1 MALLLVSFIISW
13 EGKCVKL
20 RYVTGLLQACAALA
34 VVLVLILVIIL
45 ILVLILVLVVILV
58 LLLVVLLIHGNY
70 LRKLWYSG
78 YAAFLGCPVVKDLS
92 LGLKIRLASR
102 PAKMAVA
109 MPPAQEL
116 RPPVKMPRK
125 PFSAMASRTP
135 RVSA

>member
-1 MALLLVSFIISW
+1 MALLLVFFIISW
-13 EGKCVKL
+13 EGKCVKQ

-34 VVLVLILVIIL
+34 VVLVLILVII
-45 ILVLILVLVVILV
+45 LILVLVVILV

-78 YAAFLGCPVVKDLS
+78 YAAFLGCPVFQDLS

-135 RVSA
+135 RVRA

>member
-1 MALLLVSFIISW
+1 MALLLVFFIISW

-45 ILVLILVLVVILV
+45 ILVLVVILV

-70 LRKLWYSG
+70 LRKLWFSG
-78 YAAFLGCPVVKDLS
+78 YAAFLGCPVFQDLS

>member
-1 MALLLVSFIISW
+1 MALLLVFFIISW
-13 EGKCVKL
+13 EGKCVKQ

-34 VVLVLILVIIL
+34 VVLVLILVII
-45 ILVLILVLVVILV
+45 LILVLVVILV

-78 YAAFLGCPVVKDLS
+78 YAAFLGCPVFQDLS

-109 MPPAQEL
+109 MPPA
-116 RPPVKMPRK
+116 VKVPLPR
-125 PFSAMASRTP
+125 
-135 RVSA
+135 

>member
-1 MALLLVSFIISW
+1 MALLCVFFIISW
-13 EGKCVKL
+13 EGRCVKL

-45 ILVLILVLVVILV
+45 ILVLVVILV

-70 LRKLWYSG
+70 LRKLWFSG
-78 YAAFLGCPVVKDLS
+78 YAAFLGCPVFQDLS

>member
-1 MALLLVSFIISW
+1 MALLLVFFIISW

-45 ILVLILVLVVILV
+45 ILVLVVILV

-78 YAAFLGCPVVKDLS
+78 YAAFLGCPVFQDLS

>member
-1 MALLLVSFIISW
+1 MALLCVFFIISW

-45 ILVLILVLVVILV
+45 ILVLVLVVILV

-78 YAAFLGCPVVKDLS
+78 YAAFLGCPVFQDLS

-135 RVSA
+135 RVRA